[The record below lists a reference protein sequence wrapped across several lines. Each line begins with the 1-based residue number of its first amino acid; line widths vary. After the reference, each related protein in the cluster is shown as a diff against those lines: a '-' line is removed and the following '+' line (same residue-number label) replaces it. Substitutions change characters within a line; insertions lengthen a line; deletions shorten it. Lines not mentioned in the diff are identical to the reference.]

1 MVTINGENS
10 EIASS
15 GKTEDFIGHA
25 TGRYSNN
32 FILCFTHITGRYS
45 NNFILCFTHKTN
57 DNHFS
62 SSSGDDRATAC

>member
-25 TGRYSNN
+25 IGR
-32 FILCFTHITGRYS
+32 CS

-62 SSSGDDRATAC
+62 SSSGDDRVTAC